1 MEYDPYEQ
9 FREDPGEMELSDEFN
24 AQMQLQ
30 QQAEQAA
37 QPEEQPPTPTGGQPK
52 PAQPSAPSTE
62 EATQEDIVFDPSKD
76 YSYYA
81 AQGMSRD
88 EWNRRQ
94 MGGGIDSSLEKF
106 ATDPRGTAEVAL
118 SIPTSLLDF
127 GTDLLNIIPGVN
139 IPKITEFENEV
150 AQSVREISSV
160 VVPTMMGAG
169 LLNAAGM
176 AGKAKLGWSVL
187 NNKFVQLIGQAGT
200 QMGAGVAVGA
210 VSREYTEDNLT
221 GTLKQ
226 SFPKTFDFI
235 PDSMATLADDD
246 EDTKRQKNIYE
257 DLGLGIVTDL
267 GIGATR
273 FVSALGGT
281 SAALRESN
289 RLVGETPEARAWLR
303 TAEPETSEFNQAA
316 KVFDTQPQATEFE
329 QTARIWDTAE
339 NFEDLGKEV
348 QEATVK
354 ARPKF
359 SELGPEQQE
368 EMIKAYREGGL
379 LRETPEE
386 AVTRSAFKQEQAL
399 DEVGAYNYSQNPA
412 LDQPLKGVHDLYDYT
427 EIGVRTVDDFGVVGA
442 SIDAA
447 RIARNLDTSYGRIG
461 NMISEPALKYALK
474 SGDAAQDIVLG
485 LADQLKQAGRV
496 GAEGANWKVTFD
508 DVLDA
513 NEDVAIQLFDP
524 RMSKADIRQVLEPY
538 ITRDADGKEILAEG
552 GFAMAAKALR
562 GFGSELSSM
571 DVARAQSLLAGS
583 LSGRIS
589 DLSEGARLMAGTSA
603 VPAAQEKIIDMMQ
616 YVSQL
621 SSSAKYYKNRKM
633 GLIQQIKNGFRNIE
647 GYNEATVLG
656 AGEVAQRIFADSQ
669 RFGDSL
675 RQIAANQP
683 QLMDQFLMAYELT
696 DGRIDTIVKMNQYIA
711 SMTTDLGSALVNLNP
726 EVQNKLV
733 AGVWSN
739 IYNSILGI
747 GSSVGA
753 LAGNF
758 GGIISQPTAHFA
770 GALMSWD
777 LKAIQRGWVAY
788 SSMGETLQ
796 RALPYAGDVFL
807 RASRDPAS
815 VSSATRIDLLMQ
827 SERELA
833 FLKEAARTQAAEGK
847 EGLQYVVNQIEMLN
861 DLAKDPVLRFGPN
874 AMTALDGFTGV
885 FNASAEARFRAM
897 DELISSGKPI
907 TKENVKPIAD
917 KYYKKMF
924 GDDGLLQDEAV
935 KYITDE
941 MALNLDTP
949 LAQGMTDLV
958 NVLPTVR
965 PFMMFQTTGM
975 NMIDIMGKYGPWT
988 PFQRDV
994 NELAYTPLRD
1004 LLADEDRVNELLKA
1018 RNINIENMD
1027 VIAKQ
1032 SKLADLKYMTRGRK
1046 AIGGLA
1052 VTGTVG
1058 LFMNDRITGDGL
1070 YDKESQASRVKNS
1083 NWKPRSIKGADGKWY
1098 SYDSFGPLADWMAL
1112 VANIGDNFDMLGE
1125 AATEKFFEKAAF
1137 VLGAAITD
1145 RTALS
1150 TLKPLMDMVSGNEG
1164 AMSRWGAGF
1173 INSLGPLSSLRGEW
1187 SRIFSEGLQEVEQDL
1202 MSQLQ
1207 NRNRFVGALDP
1218 TNREPYIYSPVTG
1231 KKPNGYGIMQRLW
1244 NAYSPIKVH
1253 PDQSPE
1259 EKFLQEIEFDVNTT
1273 FRTKDGIKLLPAERS
1288 ELFRLMGERGFFRE
1302 AIAEIMRDAGNWK
1315 SIEKLRQ
1322 LRSQGYKSDEVS
1334 LKKWHDI
1341 HARLSEARRAAE
1353 DIAYAEMD
1361 ADMYAAIELRQVEKD
1376 LTAQANIAGET
1387 LNLESIQ
1394 IRK

>member
-1 MEYDPYEQ
+1 
-9 FREDPGEMELSDEFN
+9 
-24 AQMQLQ
+24 
-30 QQAEQAA
+30 
-37 QPEEQPPTPTGGQPK
+37 
-52 PAQPSAPSTE
+52 
-62 EATQEDIVFDPSKD
+62 
-76 YSYYA
+76 
-81 AQGMSRD
+81 
-88 EWNRRQ
+88 
-94 MGGGIDSSLEKF
+94 
-106 ATDPRGTAEVAL
+106 
-118 SIPTSLLDF
+118 
-127 GTDLLNIIPGVN
+127 
-139 IPKITEFENEV
+139 
-150 AQSVREISSV
+150 
-160 VVPTMMGAG
+160 
-169 LLNAAGM
+169 
-176 AGKAKLGWSVL
+176 
-187 NNKFVQLIGQAGT
+187 
-200 QMGAGVAVGA
+200 
-210 VSREYTEDNLT
+210 
-221 GTLKQ
+221 
-226 SFPKTFDFI
+226 
-235 PDSMATLADDD
+235 
-246 EDTKRQKNIYE
+246 
-257 DLGLGIVTDL
+257 
-267 GIGATR
+267 
-273 FVSALGGT
+273 
-281 SAALRESN
+281 
-289 RLVGETPEARAWLR
+289 
-303 TAEPETSEFNQAA
+303 
-316 KVFDTQPQATEFE
+316 
-329 QTARIWDTAE
+329 
-339 NFEDLGKEV
+339 
-348 QEATVK
+348 
-354 ARPKF
+354 
-359 SELGPEQQE
+359 
-368 EMIKAYREGGL
+368 
-379 LRETPEE
+379 
-386 AVTRSAFKQEQAL
+386 
-399 DEVGAYNYSQNPA
+399 
-412 LDQPLKGVHDLYDYT
+412 
-427 EIGVRTVDDFGVVGA
+427 
-442 SIDAA
+442 
-447 RIARNLDTSYGRIG
+447 
-461 NMISEPALKYALK
+461 
-474 SGDAAQDIVLG
+474 
-485 LADQLKQAGRV
+485 
-496 GAEGANWKVTFD
+496 
-508 DVLDA
+508 
-513 NEDVAIQLFDP
+513 
-524 RMSKADIRQVLEPY
+524 
-538 ITRDADGKEILAEG
+538 
-552 GFAMAAKALR
+552 
-562 GFGSELSSM
+562 
-571 DVARAQSLLAGS
+571 
-583 LSGRIS
+583 
-589 DLSEGARLMAGTSA
+589 
-603 VPAAQEKIIDMMQ
+603 
-616 YVSQL
+616 
-621 SSSAKYYKNRKM
+621 
-633 GLIQQIKNGFRNIE
+633 
-647 GYNEATVLG
+647 
-656 AGEVAQRIFADSQ
+656 
-669 RFGDSL
+669 
-675 RQIAANQP
+675 
-683 QLMDQFLMAYELT
+683 
-696 DGRIDTIVKMNQYIA
+696 
-711 SMTTDLGSALVNLNP
+711 
-726 EVQNKLV
+726 
-733 AGVWSN
+733 
-739 IYNSILGI
+739 
-747 GSSVGA
+747 
-753 LAGNF
+753 
-758 GGIISQPTAHFA
+758 
-770 GALMSWD
+770 
-777 LKAIQRGWVAY
+777 
-788 SSMGETLQ
+788 
-796 RALPYAGDVFL
+796 LPYAGDVFL

-827 SERELA
+827 SERELD
-833 FLKEAARTQAAEGK
+833 FLKQAARTQAAEGK

>member
-24 AQMQLQ
+24 AQLQLQ

-37 QPEEQPPTPTGGQPK
+37 QPEEQPSTPTGGQPQ
-52 PAQPSAPSTE
+52 PAQPPAPSTE
-62 EATQEDIVFDPSKD
+62 EAPQEDIVFDPSKD

-106 ATDPRGTAEVAL
+106 ATDPRSTAEVAAA
-118 SIPTSLLDF
+118 IPTSLLDF

-160 VVPTMMGAG
+160 IAPTMMGAG
-169 LLNAAGM
+169 LLNAAGTVT
-176 AGKAKLGWSVL
+176 KAKLGWSVL
-187 NNKFVQLIGQAGT
+187 NNKFVQFIGQLGT
-200 QMGAGVAVGA
+200 QAGSGVAVGA

-221 GTLKQ
+221 GTLKK

-235 PDSMATLADDD
+235 PDSMATLDEDS

-267 GIGATR
+267 GVGAVR

-281 SAALRESN
+281 SATLRESN

-303 TAEPETSEFNQAA
+303 SAEPDSSDFNRAGKIWDEGQNVDEARRPWSEF
-316 KVFDTQPQATEFE
+316 TE
-329 QTARIWDTAE
+329 AE
-339 NFEDLGKEV
+339 KAEI
-348 QEATVK
+348 VK
-354 ARPKF
+354 T
-359 SELGPEQQE
+359 
-368 EMIKAYREGGL
+368 YREGGL
-379 LRETPEE
+379 LTETPEE
-386 AVTRSAFKQEQAL
+386 VVTRSAFKQEQTL
-399 DEVGAYNYSQNPA
+399 DEVGIYNYIQNPE
-412 LDQPLKGVHDLYDYT
+412 LDQPLKGVHDLYDYS

-442 SIDAA
+442 SVDAA

-474 SGDAAQDIVLG
+474 SGDAAQDVVLG
-485 LADQLKQAGRV
+485 LADQLKQAGRI

-524 RMSKADIRQVLEPY
+524 RMSKEDVRQVLEPY

-552 GFAMAAKALR
+552 GFAMAAKAIR

-589 DLSEGARLMAGTSA
+589 DLSEGARLMSGTSA
-603 VPAAQEKIIDMMQ
+603 VAAAQEKIIDMMQ

-621 SSSAKYYKNRKM
+621 SASAKYYKNRKIN
-633 GLIQQIKNGFRNIE
+633 LIQQIKNGFRNIE
-647 GYNEATVLG
+647 GYNEATVIG
-656 AGEVAQRIFADSQ
+656 AGETAKRIFSDSQ
-669 RFGDSL
+669 RFGNSL

-683 QLMDQFLMAYELT
+683 QLMNQFLMAYELT
-696 DGRIDTIVKMNQYIA
+696 DGRIDTIVKMNRYIA
-711 SMTTDLGSALVNLNP
+711 EMTTDLGKGFINLNP

-739 IYNSILGI
+739 VYNSILGL
-747 GSSVGA
+747 GSAVGA

-758 GGIISQPTAHFA
+758 GGIISQPTSHFA
-770 GALMSWD
+770 GALMSGD

-788 SSMGETLQ
+788 GSIGETMK

-807 RASRDPAS
+807 RASREPDS
-815 VSSATRIDLLMQ
+815 VRSATRIDLLMQ

-874 AMTALDGFTGV
+874 SMTALDGFTGV

-897 DELISSGKPI
+897 DELISAGKPI

-924 GDDGLLQDEAV
+924 GNDGLLKDEAV
-935 KYITDE
+935 KYATDE

-949 LAQGMTDLV
+949 LAQGMTDFV
-958 NVLPTVR
+958 NVLPTAR

-994 NELAYTPLRD
+994 NELAYTPMAD
-1004 LLADEDRVNELLKA
+1004 LLANEDRVNDLLKA

-1032 SKLADLKYMTRGRK
+1032 NKLADLKYMTRGRK

-1052 VTGTVG
+1052 ATGAIG
-1058 LFMNDRITGDGL
+1058 LFMNDRMTGDGL
-1070 YDKESQASRVKNS
+1070 YDKESQASREKNS
-1083 NWKPRSIKGADGKWY
+1083 NWKPRSIKGLDGKWY
-1098 SYDSFGPLADWMAL
+1098 SYDSFGPIADWMAL

-1125 AATEKFFEKAAF
+1125 AATERFFEKAAF
-1137 VLGAAITD
+1137 VLSAAITD

-1173 INSLGPLSSLRGEW
+1173 INSLGPLASLRGEM
-1187 SRIFSEGLQEVEQDL
+1187 SRVLSEGLQEVEQDL
-1202 MSQLQ
+1202 VSQLQ

-1218 TNREPYIYSPVTG
+1218 TNRAPYIYSPVTG

-1259 EKFLQEIEFDVNTT
+1259 ERFLQEMEFDVNTT
-1273 FRTKDGIKLLPAERS
+1273 FRTKDGVKLLPAERS

-1302 AIAEIMRDAGNWK
+1302 AIAEIMRDAGDWK

-1361 ADMYAAIELRQVEKD
+1361 ADMYAAIELRQIEKD
-1376 LTAQANIAGET
+1376 LTAEANVAGET

>member
-37 QPEEQPPTPTGGQPK
+37 QPEEQPSTPTGGQPQ
-52 PAQPSAPSTE
+52 PAQTPAPSTE
-62 EATQEDIVFDPSKD
+62 EAPQEDIVFDPSKD

-94 MGGGIDSSLEKF
+94 MGGGVDSSLEKF

-139 IPKITEFENEV
+139 VPKITKFENEI

-160 VVPTMMGAG
+160 VTPTLMGAG
-169 LLNAAGM
+169 LLNSAGM
-176 AGKAKLGWSVL
+176 AGKAKLGWSIL
-187 NNKFVQLIGQAGT
+187 SNKFVQFLGQTGT
-200 QMGAGVAVGA
+200 QAAAGVAVGA

-235 PDSMATLADDD
+235 PDSMATLAEDD

-267 GIGATR
+267 GIGAVR
-273 FVSALGGT
+273 FISALGGT

-303 TAEPETSEFNQAA
+303 TAEPETSDFNRAG
-316 KVFDTQPQATEFE
+316 
-329 QTARIWDTAE
+329 RIWDEGQNVDEAIREEVIQTRRPWAE
-339 NFEDLGKEV
+339 FTDKEKD
-348 QEATVK
+348 EMVK
-354 ARPKF
+354 T
-359 SELGPEQQE
+359 
-368 EMIKAYREGGL
+368 YREGGL
-379 LRETPEE
+379 LKETPEDV
-386 AVTRSAFKQEQAL
+386 VTRSAFKQEQAL
-399 DEVGAYNYSQNPA
+399 DEVGMYGYSQNPA
-412 LDQPLKGVHDLYDYT
+412 LDQPIKGVHDLYDYT
-427 EIGVRTVDDFGVVGA
+427 EVGVRTVDDFGVVGA
-442 SIDAA
+442 SVDAA
-447 RIARNLDTSYGRIG
+447 RIARNLDTSYGRLG

-474 SGDAAQDIVLG
+474 NGDAAQDVVLG
-485 LADQLKQAGRV
+485 LADQLKQAGRI

-513 NEDVAIQLFDP
+513 NEDIAIQLFDP
-524 RMSKADIRQVLEPY
+524 RMSKADIRQVLEPF
-538 ITRDADGKEILAEG
+538 ITRDVDGKEILAEG

-621 SSSAKYYKNRKM
+621 ASSAKYYKNRKM
-633 GLIQQIKNGFRNIE
+633 GLIQQVKNGFRNIE

-656 AGEVAQRIFADSQ
+656 AGEVAQRIFADSE
-669 RFGDSL
+669 RFGNSL
-675 RQIAANQP
+675 RQVAANQP

-711 SMTTDLGSALVNLNP
+711 AMTTDLGSALVNLNP

-739 IYNSILGI
+739 IYNSILGL
-747 GSSVGA
+747 GSSINA

-770 GALMSWD
+770 GALMSGD
-777 LKAIQRGWVAY
+777 LKAVQRGWVAY
-788 SSMGETLQ
+788 GSMGETLK

-807 RASRDPAS
+807 RASREPDS
-815 VSSATRIDLLMQ
+815 VRSATRIDLLMQ
-827 SERELA
+827 SERELD
-833 FLKEAARTQAAEGK
+833 FLKKAARTQAAEGK

-885 FNASAEARFRAM
+885 FNASAESRFRAM

-924 GDDGLLQDEAV
+924 GDNGLLQDDAV
-935 KYITDE
+935 KYATDE

-994 NELAYTPLRD
+994 NELAYTPLAD
-1004 LLADEDRVNELLKA
+1004 LLADEDRVNQLLKA
-1018 RNINIENMD
+1018 RNINIEEMD

-1032 SKLADLKYMTRGRK
+1032 NKLADLKYMTRGRK

-1052 VTGTVG
+1052 MTGTIG
-1058 LFMNDRITGDGL
+1058 LIMNDRITGDGL

-1083 NWKPRSIKGADGKWY
+1083 NWKPRSIKGLDGKWY
-1098 SYDSFGPLADWMAL
+1098 SYDSFGPIADWMAL

-1125 AATEKFFEKAAF
+1125 AATERFFEKAAF

-1150 TLKPLMDMVSGNEG
+1150 TLKPLMDMASGNEG
-1164 AMSRWGAGF
+1164 AISRWGAGF
-1173 INSLGPLSSLRGEW
+1173 INSLGPLASLRGEW
-1187 SRIFSEGLQEVEQDL
+1187 SRVLSEGLQEVEQDL

-1207 NRNRFVGALDP
+1207 NRNRFIGALDP

-1259 EKFLQEIEFDVNTT
+1259 EKFLQEMEFDVNTT
-1273 FRTKDGIKLLPAERS
+1273 FRTKDGVKLLPAERS
-1288 ELFRLMGERGFFRE
+1288 ELFRLMGERGFFKE
-1302 AIAEIMRDAGNWK
+1302 AIAEIMKTAGDWK

-1322 LRSQGYKSDEVS
+1322 LRSQGFTSDQVS

-1361 ADMYAAIELRQVEKD
+1361 ADMYAAIELRQIEKD
-1376 LTAQANIAGET
+1376 LTAEANVAGET
-1387 LNLESIQ
+1387 FNLESIQ

>member
-386 AVTRSAFKQEQAL
+386 AVTRSVFKQEQAL

-538 ITRDADGKEILAEG
+538 ITRDVDGKEILAEG

-633 GLIQQIKNGFRNIE
+633 GLVQQIKNGFRNIE

-739 IYNSILGI
+739 IYNSILGL
-747 GSSVGA
+747 GSSVNA

-770 GALMSWD
+770 GALMSGD

-788 SSMGETLQ
+788 GSLGETLK

>member
-1 MEYDPYEQ
+1 MEYDPYER

-24 AQMQLQ
+24 AQIQLQ

-37 QPEEQPPTPTGGQPK
+37 QPEEQPSTPTGGQPE
-52 PAQPSAPSTE
+52 PAQPPAPSTE
-62 EATQEDIVFDPSKD
+62 EAPQEDIVFDTSKD

-94 MGGGIDSSLEKF
+94 MGVGTDADMAVF
-106 ATDPRGTAEVAL
+106 AEDPRSTAEVAAA
-118 SIPTSLLDF
+118 IPTSLLDF
-127 GTDLLNIIPGVN
+127 GTDFLNIIPGVN
-139 IPKITEFENEV
+139 IPKITEFENEI

-160 VVPTMMGAG
+160 VAPTMMGAG
-169 LLNAAGM
+169 LLNAAGL
-176 AGKAKLGWSVL
+176 ATKAKLGWSVL
-187 NNKFVQLIGQAGT
+187 NNKFVQFIGQLGT
-200 QMGAGVAVGA
+200 QAGAGVAVGA

-221 GTLKQ
+221 GTLKK

-235 PDSMATLADDD
+235 PDSMATLD
-246 EDTKRQKNIYE
+246 EDSADTKRQKNIYE
-257 DLGLGIVTDL
+257 DLGFGIVTDL
-267 GIGATR
+267 GVGAVR

-303 TAEPETSEFNQAA
+303 TAEPETSEFNRAG
-316 KVFDTQPQATEFE
+316 K
-329 QTARIWDTAE
+329 IWDEGQSVDEAIREEVIKTRRPWSEFTEAE
-339 NFEDLGKEV
+339 KAEM
-348 QEATVK
+348 VK
-354 ARPKF
+354 T
-359 SELGPEQQE
+359 
-368 EMIKAYREGGL
+368 YREGGL
-379 LRETPEE
+379 LTETPEDV
-386 AVTRSAFKQEQAL
+386 VTRSAFKQEQAL
-399 DEVGAYNYSQNPA
+399 DEVGMYNYSQNPA

-552 GFAMAAKALR
+552 GFAMVAKALR

-621 SSSAKYYKNRKM
+621 ASSAKYYKNRKM
-633 GLIQQIKNGFRNIE
+633 GLVQQIKNGFKNIE

-656 AGEVAQRIFADSQ
+656 AGEVAQRIFTDSQ

-711 SMTTDLGSALVNLNP
+711 EMTTDLGKAFINLNP

-739 IYNSILGI
+739 VYNSILGL
-747 GSSVGA
+747 GSAVGA

-758 GGIISQPTAHFA
+758 GGIISQPTSHFA
-770 GALMSWD
+770 GALMSGD

-788 SSMGETLQ
+788 GSLGETMK

-807 RASRDPAS
+807 RASREPAS

-827 SERELA
+827 SERELD
-833 FLKEAARTQAAEGK
+833 FLKKAARTQAAEGK

-874 AMTALDGFTGV
+874 SMTAMDGFTGV

-924 GDDGLLQDEAV
+924 GDDGLLKDEAV
-935 KYITDE
+935 KYTTDE

-949 LAQGMTDLV
+949 LAQGMTDFV
-958 NVLPTVR
+958 NVLPTAR

-975 NMIDIMGKYGPWT
+975 NMIDMMGKYGPWT

-994 NELAYTPLRD
+994 NELAYTPMAD
-1004 LLADEDRVNELLKA
+1004 LLANEDRVNDLLKA

-1032 SKLADLKYMTRGRK
+1032 NKLADLKYMTRGRK

-1052 VTGTVG
+1052 VTGAVG

-1083 NWKPRSIKGADGKWY
+1083 NWKPRSIKGLDGKWY
-1098 SYDSFGPLADWMAL
+1098 SYDSFGPIADWLAL

-1125 AATEKFFEKAAF
+1125 AATERFFEKAAF
-1137 VLGAAITD
+1137 VLSASITD

-1164 AMSRWGAGF
+1164 AMSRWSAGF
-1173 INSLGPLSSLRGEW
+1173 VNSLGPLSSLRGEM
-1187 SRIFSEGLQEVEQDL
+1187 SRIFSEGLQEVEQDF

-1302 AIAEIMRDAGNWK
+1302 AIAEIMRDAGDWK

-1361 ADMYAAIELRQVEKD
+1361 ADMYAAIELRQIEKD
-1376 LTAQANIAGET
+1376 LTAEANVAGET